1 MEEFD
6 GRTSN
11 TLGLDVGK
19 ERKGIIKEAVK
30 GMHCIPQYP
39 QCVISS
45 HFLLILTS
53 QITQH
58 SINIFLGSENVMTT
72 MNNKRT
78 QNYKGKN

>member
-30 GMHCIPQYP
+30 GDKMECTAY
-39 QCVISS
+39 
-45 HFLLILTS
+45 
-53 QITQH
+53 H
-58 SINIFLGSENVMTT
+58 STLNV
-72 MNNKRT
+72 
-78 QNYKGKN
+78 